1 MSRFSVYVL
10 VGAVSAGIDL
20 LTLSALIAV
29 GLKPLPALTIAFA
42 AGYIFNIKAHSLYTF
57 DSTLNRKSGIR
68 FTAVVVMNYLLTL
81 VIIETLTNFS
91 VELFSAKLVS
101 LPIIAVTGY
110 LLGRHWAFKS

>member
-1 MSRFSVYVL
+1 MARFAVYVL

-29 GLKPLPALTIAFA
+29 GLKQLPALTIAFA
-42 AGYIFNIKAHSLYTF
+42 AGFIFNIKAHSVFTF
-57 DSTLNRKSGIR
+57 DSQLNRKSGIR
-68 FTAVVVMNYLLTL
+68 FTAVVAMNYLLTL

-91 VELFSAKLVS
+91 VDLFSAKLVS

-110 LLGRHWAFKS
+110 LLGRHWAFKG